1 MKQVV
6 FSKQISKKEKLSK
19 RNFEIILRACKKG
32 LLTKIKGKDLPKASS
47 LVKIYVTTI
56 EGARRLVLVLD
67 EKINVGYF
75 LFFRKKDDRI
85 GENISIKNP
94 EFKKVLQQY
103 LQFLDED
110 MEDGNFEIIK
120 L

>member
-1 MKQVV
+1 M
-6 FSKQISKKEKLSK
+6 
-19 RNFEIILRACKKG
+19 
-32 LLTKIKGKDLPKASS
+32 
-47 LVKIYVTTI
+47 YVTTI
-56 EGARRLVLVLD
+56 EGSRRLVLVLD

-75 LFFRKKDDRI
+75 LFFRKKDNPI
-85 GENISIKNP
+85 GKKISIKNP

-110 MEDGNFEIIK
+110 MEGDNFQIIQ